1 MFRGTTTT
9 WTASAPRFPFGRS
22 SLWTDASWIYT
33 RPRELATFCESV
45 SKIYNINDNFNQRS
59 RDSTRAWLKHFLFL
73 TPSYCSSK
81 LRWLSTSHC
90 FNLRYEN
97 CFHFVKCFVERDWNY
112 PRDFNKERWI
122 NRHTRKGGEEE
133 ARNLLATDWS
143 STTIHLTEDRSVS
156 DAWSNRTR
164 IRQARSPI
172 YLARPSRW
180 SSCAW
185 DRRPARSPSSIRTP
199 PKTTMRLPWGQQ
211 HS

>member
-45 SKIYNINDNFNQRS
+45 SKIYNVNDNFNQRS

-133 ARNLLATDWS
+133 APKFTCNWLIIDDDTPNG
-143 STTIHLTEDRSVS
+143 RSIGFGCVEQS
-156 DAWSNRTR
+156 DTH
-164 IRQARSPI
+164 P
-172 YLARPSRW
+172 
-180 SSCAW
+180 
-185 DRRPARSPSSIRTP
+185 PSSFPDLLSSAFTLIFVCLGSATSTLTFFDSN
-199 PKTTMRLPWGQQ
+199 TT
-211 HS
+211 